1 MTEATLH
8 IRLPV
13 LLPHVQ
19 DERDQ
24 CVLRLNERLLNRK
37 GIEQAHVERENGE
50 VVLCLHYDAN
60 LVSLL
65 EVRRLAEQAGI
76 AVANRYHHELIPI
89 EGMDCSDCVV
99 VLEHGIGRMDGVLTA
114 NASYTVQ
121 VLQVEY
127 DTQKTSRAAIE
138 RRVRT
143 LGYEVPATGLRSL
156 YRQNRELLFV
166 ALAGVFTLTGFLLER
181 SGGPV
186 WAPLLF
192 YLGAYLYGGWDIA
205 HHAWHALRERRF
217 DTDLLMLVA
226 ALGAAALGKYAEG
239 ALLLFLFGLGHTLE
253 ERALDRARAAVRALG
268 DLTPKTALI
277 RRGGAEI
284 ELPVDQVQID
294 DVVIV
299 RPGTRVPVDGE
310 VIAGQS
316 AVNQSPV
323 TGESAPVD
331 KTPGSQAFAGTING
345 EGALEVRVTRL
356 ARDSTLARVMRLV
369 EEAQA
374 QKSPTQQT
382 VERFSRVFVPAVLV
396 AALLLI
402 VVPPLFGVPFQESFL
417 RAMTL
422 LVAASPC
429 ALALGAPVAILAGV
443 ARAARGGVL
452 VKGGVYLENLGR
464 LKAIAFDKTGTITSG
479 RPEVTDVVASDGV
492 WQIADSRWQMADGGA
507 AMGSDRAR
515 SEAIEVLALAAAAE
529 SRSGHPLAQAVVRAA
544 KAAMSDRP
552 LLPVAEV
559 ESLTG
564 RGLRARVDGRSV
576 FIGSLK
582 LLDENG
588 VHVPADLRGRAEALE
603 TAGKTVTAV
612 AVDGRAAGLLALA
625 DTLRPGVPETLAEL
639 RRLGV
644 TETVMLTGDNAR
656 VARRIAQEAGI
667 ASYRADLLP
676 EDKLNAIRELVE
688 EYGQVAMVGDGVND
702 APALANA
709 TVGIA
714 MGGAGTDVAL
724 ETADVALMADD
735 LGMLPFAIGVGRA
748 TRAVI
753 QQNLVIA
760 LGVIGLLIVTSVFG
774 LVGIGAAII
783 LHEGSTIVVV
793 LNALRLLT
801 YRD

>member
-24 CVLRLNERLLNRK
+24 CVQRLNEWLLNRK
-37 GIEQAHVERENGE
+37 GIEQSHIERENGE
-50 VVLCLHYDAN
+50 AVVCLHYDAN

-65 EVRRLAEQAGI
+65 DVRRLAEQAGA

-99 VLEHGIGRMDGVLTA
+99 VLEHGIGRMDGVLAA

-127 DTQKTSRAAIE
+127 DAQKTSRAAIE
-138 RRVRT
+138 RRVRS

-166 ALAGVFTLTGFLLER
+166 ALAGVFTLIGFLLER
-181 SGGPV
+181 SGGPA

-316 AVNQSPV
+316 AVDQSPV

-331 KTPGSQAFAGTING
+331 KMPGSQTFAGTING

-429 ALALGAPVAILAGV
+429 ALALGAPAAILAGV

-452 VKGGVYLENLGR
+452 VKGGVHLENLGR

-479 RPEVTDVVASDGV
+479 RPEVTDVVVADGQADGREANGPIG
-492 WQIADSRWQMADGGA
+492 WQIANSKLQIAMAMVWLQRWQSCWRWPPRPRADRGIRWRRRWCGQRRPPCQIVRSCPSQRSSRSPGA
-507 AMGSDRAR
+507 ACARAWTATAC
-515 SEAIEVLALAAAAE
+515 SSAA
-529 SRSGHPLAQAVVRAA
+529 
-544 KAAMSDRP
+544 
-552 LLPVAEV
+552 
-559 ESLTG
+559 
-564 RGLRARVDGRSV
+564 
-576 FIGSLK
+576 
-582 LLDENG
+582 
-588 VHVPADLRGRAEALE
+588 
-603 TAGKTVTAV
+603 
-612 AVDGRAAGLLALA
+612 
-625 DTLRPGVPETLAEL
+625 
-639 RRLGV
+639 
-644 TETVMLTGDNAR
+644 
-656 VARRIAQEAGI
+656 
-667 ASYRADLLP
+667 
-676 EDKLNAIRELVE
+676 
-688 EYGQVAMVGDGVND
+688 
-702 APALANA
+702 
-709 TVGIA
+709 
-714 MGGAGTDVAL
+714 
-724 ETADVALMADD
+724 
-735 LGMLPFAIGVGRA
+735 
-748 TRAVI
+748 
-753 QQNLVIA
+753 
-760 LGVIGLLIVTSVFG
+760 
-774 LVGIGAAII
+774 
-783 LHEGSTIVVV
+783 
-793 LNALRLLT
+793 
-801 YRD
+801 